1 MRGLRYAC
9 KSRMISRMWSVSN
22 PLEART
28 LESAAPLVSVS
39 PARVGSHAT
48 GSGTGAGTNLGEGGK
63 GSAKDAAKMAS
74 MSIAAIEIPLAGRL
88 E

>member
-1 MRGLRYAC
+1 M
-9 KSRMISRMWSVSN
+9 
-22 PLEART
+22 
-28 LESAAPLVSVS
+28 SVS
-39 PARVGSHAT
+39 PGRVGSHAT

-74 MSIAAIEIPLAGRL
+74 MSIAAIEIPLADPL